1 MIKPHPALEGL
12 KQAIEDL
19 VKAMGIS
26 CELVLH
32 DLRDPS
38 CSIIAI
44 AGDVT
49 GRKVGGPLTDLGL
62 RLLRSGQ
69 FEENLIAYSATFDGK
84 PLRSSAVFIRD
95 ESGEVIGVL
104 CINVDLTYWLVA
116 SKLIAGLCDTK
127 PLVQS
132 DEDVAETFEI
142 SVTDM
147 LKRIVGEAIKKVGRP
162 VSLMQKAQKMEV
174 VRRLDKEGIF
184 LIRGAIEYVADALC
198 VSRPTIYNYLSELR
212 NSEQSSPSV
221 AQVN

>member
-1 MIKPHPALEGL
+1 MKPHPALEGL
-12 KQAIEDL
+12 KQVVEDL

-69 FEENLIAYSATFDGK
+69 FEENLIAYPATFDGK
-84 PLRSSAVFIRD
+84 PLRSSAIFVRD

-104 CINVDLTYWLVA
+104 CVNIDLTYWMVA
-116 SKLIAGLCDTK
+116 SKLIGELCDTK

-132 DEDVAETFEI
+132 DEDVVETFE
-142 SVTDM
+142 VNVANM
-147 LKRIVGEAIKKVGRP
+147 LKRIVEEAIEEVGKP

-174 VRRLDKEGIF
+174 VRILDKEGLF
-184 LIRGAIEYVADALC
+184 LIRGAIGYVADVLG
-198 VSRPTIYNYLSELR
+198 VSRATTYNYLSELR
-212 NSEQSSPSV
+212 NSEQSSPSA